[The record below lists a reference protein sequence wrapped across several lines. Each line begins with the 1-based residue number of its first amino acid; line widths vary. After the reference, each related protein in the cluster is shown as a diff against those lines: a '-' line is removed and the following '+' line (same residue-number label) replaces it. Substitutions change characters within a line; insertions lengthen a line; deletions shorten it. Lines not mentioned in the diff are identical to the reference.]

1 MKLSDK
7 KRLQI
12 LDAAQDLFYQYGLD
26 QTSMD
31 TVSSHAGV
39 SKRTVYNHF
48 SSKEV
53 LFHAILDRMLE
64 KVANVSAIEFDST
77 RPIQAQ
83 LSDIATQE
91 VALLT
96 SSEFLKIGKIAFI
109 QMLQQ
114 PELAKSLSANSIGCM
129 TYFSEFLMQA
139 SAAGALKITDA
150 DYAAKQ
156 FVYQLKSFTFY
167 PLLYGFEEVSDIAMN
182 RAIEETVMMFVAR
195 YQP

>member
-1 MKLSDK
+1 
-7 KRLQI
+7 
-12 LDAAQDLFYQYGLD
+12 
-26 QTSMD
+26 MD
-31 TVSSHAGV
+31 TVSSHAGG

-48 SSKEV
+48 ASKEI
-53 LFHAILDRMLE
+53 LFHAILERMFK
-64 KVANVSAIEFDST
+64 KVCSVSTIEFDST
-77 RPIQAQ
+77 LPVQAQ
-83 LSDIATQE
+83 LTDIATQE

-96 SSEFLKIGKIAFI
+96 SSEFLKIGKIAFV

-129 TYFSEFLMQA
+129 TYFSEFLKQA

-167 PLLYGFEEVSDIAMN
+167 PLLYGFEEVSDTAMN
-182 RAIEETVMMFVAR
+182 RAIDETVMMFIAR
-195 YQP
+195 YKPEQ